1 VGLTTGHAL
10 SGSSASRES
19 RLAGIAR
26 RWFSGPTLYSLLG
39 IAVAITIWALLSAY
53 YFAPIVLPGP
63 WDVLTKMWDLLQ
75 SGVVFSNFFASFF
88 KTMLGWAAAVVVGVP
103 MGLLMGRFS
112 FARAFFH
119 DLVYVLANVP
129 LIVYGVLMLVLFGI
143 SSIGPAFVVFLMVL
157 PGVAINVTA
166 GVESAERGL
175 LAMSRAFRRSNW
187 QVITN
192 VITPA
197 VLPFLLAG
205 GRVSFADSWKLEAL
219 TESFGGSNGVGYQ
232 VNKAFQVFSVVDALA
247 WMMFFVIFVL
257 LIEHVILARFER
269 AIFAWRDPV
278 GQKRS

>member
-1 VGLTTGHAL
+1 VAVSGQAL
-10 SGSSASRES
+10 GSSPRTHEN
-19 RLAGIAR
+19 RLAAAVRRRFSAR
-26 RWFSGPTLYSLLG
+26 TAYGLLG
-39 IAVAITIWALLSAY
+39 LGSAIGIWALLSAF

-63 WDVLTKMWDLLQ
+63 WEVASRMWELLRD
-75 SGVVFSNFFASFF
+75 GVVLSNFVASLG
-88 KTMLGWAAAVVVGVP
+88 KTLLGWAAAVAIGVP
-103 MGLLMGRFS
+103 MGLLMGRYR

-143 SSIGPAFVVFLMVL
+143 SVYGPAFVVMLMVL
-157 PGVAINVTA
+157 PGVSINVAA

-175 LAMSRAFRRSNW
+175 LAMSRAFRRSNR
-187 QVITN
+187 QVVSN
-192 VITPA
+192 VIVPA

-219 TESFGGSNGVGYQ
+219 TESFGGSSGVGYQ

-257 LIEHVILARFER
+257 LIERVVLARFER

-278 GQKRS
+278 GEKRS